1 MTSPEQNN
9 MQDEPVKTAA
19 EMQQE
24 AQRAEIEA
32 ALDAVTE
39 QPDGTEPPVVTVE
52 VAQLQIELEAAQAK
66 VAEGED
72 RALRLQAEMENQ
84 RRRLEKRVD
93 DAHKYSVQKFAES
106 LLPVVDSLEMGMKA
120 EGGVEQIK
128 EGMDLTLKQFESVM
142 EKFKLEV
149 VSAEGDKFDP
159 EVHQAISQQPS
170 PDHENNAVMA
180 VMQKG
185 YTLSGR
191 TIRPAM
197 VVVCKN

>member
-1 MTSPEQNN
+1 MTSPEQDNTPE
-9 MQDEPVKTAA
+9 EPVKTAA

-24 AQRAEIEA
+24 AARADIEA
-32 ALDAVTE
+32 ALDEVETE
-39 QPDGTEPPVVTVE
+39 RQNDGSIESV
-52 VAQLQIELEAAQAK
+52 QLQKELDEALAK

-84 RRRLEKRVD
+84 RRRLEKRID

-120 EGGVEQIK
+120 EGGIEQIR

-142 EKFKLEV
+142 DKFKLEAV
-149 VSAEGDKFDP
+149 GAEGDKFDP

-170 PDHENNAVMA
+170 PEHEDGAVMA

-197 VVVCKN
+197 VVVCKNG

>member
-9 MQDEPVKTAA
+9 IQDEPVKTAA

-32 ALDAVTE
+32 ALDAATE
-39 QPDGTEPPVVTVE
+39 QQDGTEPPVVTVE
-52 VAQLQIELEAAQAK
+52 VAQLQIELDAAQAK

-106 LLPVVDSLEMGMKA
+106 LLPVMDSLEMGLKA

-142 EKFKLEV
+142 EKFKLEAV
-149 VSAEGDKFDP
+149 GAEGDKFDP

-170 PDHENNAVMA
+170 PTHENNTVMA